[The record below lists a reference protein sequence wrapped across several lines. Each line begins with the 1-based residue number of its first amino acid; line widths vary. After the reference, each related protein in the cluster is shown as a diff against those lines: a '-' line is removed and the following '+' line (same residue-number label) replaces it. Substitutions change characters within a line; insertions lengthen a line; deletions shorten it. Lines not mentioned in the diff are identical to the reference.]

1 MKNRIA
7 IIFVVLISLGG
18 YAQSEKISPVVNEK
32 SSVSGFYNRVNL
44 GILGGSDVSASF
56 HVVNGYRINE
66 HWSAGFGLGA
76 ENFRWNSYVPLFLEG
91 NYSLLSSGSTPFVN
105 VMAGY
110 LLPFRNVGSEKG
122 GFTCG
127 GNLGFDF
134 FISDHFGITTS
145 VGYRFAIISTETNG
159 WDDFLNVQQ
168 ANRYAIKFG
177 VIFK

>member
-1 MKNRIA
+1 MKH
-7 IIFVVLISLGG
+7 IFRVVLAVFISNASL
-18 YAQSEKISPVVNEK
+18 AQTEVINPVVNEK
-32 SSVSGFYNRVNL
+32 SSVRGFYNRVNL

-56 HVVNGYRINE
+56 HVVNGYRINQ

-110 LLPFRNVGSEKG
+110 LLPFRDIGSEKG

-145 VGYRFAIISTETNG
+145 VGYRFAIISSETNG

-168 ANRYAIKFG
+168 ANRYVIKFG